1 MCKTTHDNNQDEFI
15 QCTNCLNRYHPICID
30 MNSDMLNIIK
40 TYSWQCIDCK
50 SCAKCSKTHDE
61 ANMMFCDRC
70 DRGYHSYCAGLESI
84 PDGSWQCS
92 LCDPPVS
99 STKSR
104 RTRSV
109 QSPSTTPRLSSRRQR
124 DSTTTDL
131 QTNANSSSMNLVLT
145 RQ

>member
-15 QCTNCLNRYHPICID
+15 QCTNCLNRYHPTCND

-70 DRGYHSYCAGLESI
+70 DRGYHSYCVGLESI

-99 STKSR
+99 TMNSKTK
-104 RTRSV
+104 RTRSI
-109 QSPSTTPRLSSRRQR
+109 QSPKIEQCSTRLSSRRQR
-124 DSTTTDL
+124 DTTSDL
-131 QTNANSSSMNLVLT
+131 QPTTNSFH
-145 RQ
+145 